1 MAEYPAFLTALIS
14 CVLLTLLGSIF
25 TIALS
30 GMETLALTT
39 PSIFVSADRTLA
51 TQPIPQVIPLT
62 VKETCC
68 AVVFAPAISVLLS
81 FVEAFSSLC
90 SEAQLTKSIVID
102 ASTENNFTKR
112 IISYPF
118 LKLACWLPFYLLR
131 ISHVKFIYAASLSV

>member
-51 TQPIPQVIPLT
+51 TQLIPQVIPLT

-68 AVVFAPAISVLLS
+68 AVVFTSAISVLLS

-90 SEAQLTKSIVID
+90 SEAQLIKSIVID

-112 IISYPF
+112 IILYPF
-118 LKLACWLPFYLLR
+118 LKLAY
-131 ISHVKFIYAASLSV
+131 

>member
-1 MAEYPAFLTALIS
+1 
-14 CVLLTLLGSIF
+14 
-25 TIALS
+25 
-30 GMETLALTT
+30 METLALTT

-51 TQPIPQVIPLT
+51 TQLIPQVIPLT

-68 AVVFAPAISVLLS
+68 EVVFAPAISVLLS

-90 SEAQLTKSIVID
+90 SEVQLIKSIVID

-118 LKLACWLPFYLLR
+118 LKLAC
-131 ISHVKFIYAASLSV
+131 

>member
-51 TQPIPQVIPLT
+51 TQLIPQVIPLT

-81 FVEAFSSLC
+81 FVEACSSLC
-90 SEAQLTKSIVID
+90 SEAQLIKSIVID